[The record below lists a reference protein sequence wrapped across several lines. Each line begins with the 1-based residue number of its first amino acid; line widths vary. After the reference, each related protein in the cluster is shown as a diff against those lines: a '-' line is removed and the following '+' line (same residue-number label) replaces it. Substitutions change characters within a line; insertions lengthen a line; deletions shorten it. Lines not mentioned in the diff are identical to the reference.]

1 MSKTLTELEQHL
13 SQLSADEKARLA
25 LYLLE
30 ALEPVE
36 AGDIDEAWR
45 LEAESR
51 LAAIENG
58 AATTSSADEVFEEL
72 SRRLP

>member
-1 MSKTLTELEQHL
+1 MSKTLTELEQRL
-13 SQLSADEKARLA
+13 SQLSADEKAHLA

-30 ALEPVE
+30 TLEPAE

-58 AATTSSADEVFEEL
+58 TGTTSSADEVFEEL